1 MGMNFVR
8 VTHMFNIPELACLR
22 EESDKIVSG
31 VQSPLWSFLSSNEVI
46 DGATNFKP
54 PPLNSKDKTS
64 TSLRLLLSDTQG
76 SLEGFSAQVTTL
88 TREIVLAKH
97 QVEEAGKIV
106 EDNQLRATE
115 ETKLLRKRVPTCLLR
130 VFVQ

>member
-8 VTHMFNIPELACLR
+8 VTHMFNIPELARLR

-88 TREIVLAKH
+88 TREIMLAKH